1 MIEPNEWVFP
11 ASYGQERIWLASQ
24 LRPDSSVY
32 NVAMTIPLPATA
44 DMETAVSALRQVVGR
59 HEALRTSF
67 RADGEGLSQV
77 VHREID
83 VQVAHDPD
91 RDDLRAVAP
100 GEAESRLHA
109 LTLAQAQMPFA
120 LDRPP
125 LWRARIV
132 RAGADDWRLVLV
144 CHHSICDGASWG
156 ILDAELTE
164 ICTSAAAGQT
174 PRLPQLGIQY
184 ADWAVWQRSEQLTP
198 ARMEQELAYWRGRL
212 AGAPPVHAL
221 PTDGSRA
228 AAQDYAGSEIRF
240 EIPAEVAERVTR
252 LARRLRVTE
261 FAVLFGAYAALLARL
276 GGQPDVVVGV
286 PVAGRG
292 QAQAASLVGMFVN
305 TVLLRVDTSSD
316 PSFGELAGQAAAAT
330 LEALEHAAVPL
341 QHVVEELV
349 SRRDPAVTPLY
360 QVGFNHLPGVPLNS
374 CYGTARDELALELSG
389 LQGRVE
395 YRTSLFGAA
404 SARAIAA
411 RYLRVLDAV
420 TDRPDL
426 RVSRVPLL
434 GPGERA
440 VLLRMG
446 APDGPAGAS
455 GLTGATVPEL
465 ILAQAARTPDAIA
478 VRAYGASLS
487 YRDLVERAWSLAGR
501 LRGQGIGPE
510 RLVALAL
517 PRSPELVVAILAVLM
532 AGGGYQPLDPTWPAE
547 RLAFM
552 LADSGATVLLTSAG
566 HRPALVE
573 TSAVVLDIAGP
584 DSPGAAGGT
593 RILSVG
599 PANVAYVIYT
609 SGSTG
614 RPKGAAIEH
623 SSLANYVR
631 WFIRQFGLGPAD
643 RVLASTSPSFDAFG
657 IELFPALVAGGT
669 VVVAPESAGP
679 DPDALLGLAAT
690 EDVTMIATVP
700 TVLRMLVDSPALARC
715 TAVRQVVVGGE
726 QLSGKLAADL
736 AERLA
741 VPLHNLYGPT
751 EATIDVAAH
760 TCLPTDRYADAV
772 PIGGPLADARLYL
785 LDTGGEL
792 VPVGAVGHLHAGG
805 VPVGRGY
812 PGRPGL
818 TAERFVPDPFGR
830 PGSRLYKTGD
840 LARWT
845 ADGTL
850 AFIGRV
856 DSQIKIRGLRI
867 EPAEIEA
874 VLREQ
879 PGVRDAAVL
888 AREEAP
894 GDRRLV
900 GYVLTAPEADTGAM
914 RTALRRSLPEYMV
927 PAAIVGVPSFPLT
940 SHGKLDVAGL
950 PPPDYAAAGGGRY
963 LAPRTACERLIAT
976 VWADVLGVDRVGAGD
991 DFFDL
996 GGHSLLA
1003 ARIAVRLSDAIG
1015 AELPIHLLFSHV
1027 TVSELAR
1034 AIEELMADEIG
1045 ALSEGEAY
1053 RMLHGAAL

>member
-24 LRPDSSVY
+24 LQPDSSVY
-32 NVAMTIPLPATA
+32 NVAMTIPLPATV
-44 DMETAVSALRQVVGR
+44 DMETATSALRQVVGR

-77 VHREID
+77 VHREIG
-83 VQVAHDPD
+83 VQVAHDPG
-91 RDDLRAVAP
+91 RDDLRGVAP
-100 GEAESRLHA
+100 GEVESRLHA

-125 LWRARIV
+125 LWRARMV

-144 CHHSICDGASWG
+144 CHHAICDGASWG

-164 ICTSAAAGQT
+164 ICTSAATGRT
-174 PRLPQLGIQY
+174 PRLPELGIQY
-184 ADWAVWQRSEQLTP
+184 ADWAVWQRSGQLTP
-198 ARMEQELAYWRGRL
+198 ARMEKELSYWRGRL
-212 AGAPPVHAL
+212 VGAPPVHAV
-221 PTDGSRA
+221 PTDRPRA
-228 AAQDYAGSEIRF
+228 AAQDYSGSEIRF
-240 EIPAEVAERVTR
+240 EIPAEVAGRVTR

-261 FAVLFGAYAALLARL
+261 FAVLFGAYAVLLARL
-276 GGQPDVVVGV
+276 SGQPDVVVGV

-292 QAQAASLVGMFVN
+292 QAQAAPLVGMFVN

-316 PSFGELAGQAAAAT
+316 PTFGELAGQVAGAT

-341 QHVVEELV
+341 QHVVEDLV

-360 QVGFNHLPGVPLNS
+360 QIGFNHLPGVPLNS

-395 YRTSLFGAA
+395 YRTSLFDAA
-404 SARAIAA
+404 SVRAIAA

-434 GPGERA
+434 DPAERA
-440 VLLRMG
+440 ELLG
-446 APDGPAGAS
+446 FGTAGDPAE
-455 GLTGATVPEL
+455 LTGTTVPEL
-465 ILAQAARTPDAIA
+465 ILAQAARTPDEIA
-478 VRAYGASLS
+478 VRASGASLS

-517 PRSPELVVAILAVLM
+517 PRSPELVVAILAVM
-532 AGGGYQPLDPTWPAE
+532 VAGGGYLPLDPAWPAE

-566 HRPALVE
+566 HRPALAG
-573 TSAVVLDIAGP
+573 TSAAVLDIAGP
-584 DSPGAAGGT
+584 DSPGAASGA
-593 RILSVG
+593 RILSAG

-614 RPKGAAIEH
+614 RPKGSAIEH
-623 SSLANYVR
+623 RSLANYVR
-631 WFIRQFGLGPAD
+631 WFIRRFGLGPAD

-657 IELFPALVAGGT
+657 IELFPALAAGGT
-669 VVVAPESAGP
+669 VVLTPESAGL

-690 EDVTMIATVP
+690 EGVTMIATVP
-700 TVLRMLVDSPALARC
+700 TVLRMLVDSPALAHC
-715 TAVRQVVVGGE
+715 AAVRQVVVGGE
-726 QLSGKLAADL
+726 QLSGKLAADF

-751 EATIDVAAH
+751 EATIDVAAR
-760 TCLPTDRYADAV
+760 TCLPADWHADAV
-772 PIGGPLADARLYL
+772 PIGGPLANARLYL
-785 LDTGGEL
+785 LDKAGEL

-818 TAERFVPDPFGR
+818 TAERFVPDPFGP
-830 PGSRLYKTGD
+830 PGSRLYQTGD

-845 ADGTL
+845 ADGVL
-850 AFIGRV
+850 ALIGRV

-867 EPAEIEA
+867 EPAEIEV

-879 PGVRDAAVL
+879 PGVRDAAVV

-900 GYVLTAPEADTGAM
+900 AYVLAGPEADTGTM

-927 PAAIVGVPSFPLT
+927 PAAIVPLQSFPTT

-950 PPPDYAAAGGGRY
+950 PVPDYAAAPGHRY

-976 VWADVLGVDRVGAGD
+976 VWTDVLGVDRVGAED

-1003 ARIAVRLSDAIG
+1003 ARIAVRLSDVIG
-1015 AELPIHLLFSHV
+1015 SEVPIHLFFSHV

-1034 AIEELMADEIG
+1034 AIEELVVAEIG

-1053 RMLHGAAL
+1053 RMLHGAVT